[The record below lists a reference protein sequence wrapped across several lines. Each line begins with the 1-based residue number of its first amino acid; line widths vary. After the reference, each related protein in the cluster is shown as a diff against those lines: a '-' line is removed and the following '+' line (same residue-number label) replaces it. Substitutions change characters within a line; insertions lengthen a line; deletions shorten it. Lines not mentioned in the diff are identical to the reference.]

1 MTNNKPKFKPK
12 SIGFY
17 DSGIGGLTIV
27 QPFLSLVEDVNFVYF
42 ADTQFLP
49 LGQKTPLQIKDRME
63 QVCSYLFQQ
72 CDLVVLVCN
81 TASVNSIRYLQQ
93 QWLPQHFANKQV
105 LGISKPI
112 LELLELQFSD
122 LSTFNPNPTL
132 AILCTQ
138 ATAQSN
144 FYQHEISQ
152 IGFKTSTWITSEL
165 ATAIENQDYNQ
176 CRNILF
182 QLKNQQ
188 IVIPNYILL
197 ACTHY
202 PIIKDIIESVF
213 ESSVVIDPSQYI
225 AQKLVRYIEN
235 HTELAPDLESQQ
247 NFLTTGDSL
256 GFDSKLTNFFTTT
269 NSFAKLNNKS
279 TQIIL

>member
-1 MTNNKPKFKPK
+1 MVTKTKNNKPK

-27 QPFLSLVEDVNFVYF
+27 QSFLNLTDDVNFVYL

-49 LGQKTPLQIKDRME
+49 LGQKTASQIRTRME

-202 PIIKDIIESVF
+202 PIIKELIESVF

-247 NFLTTGDSL
+247 NFLTTGDSVD
-256 GFDSKLTNFFTTT
+256 FDNKLSNFWTI
-269 NSFAKLNNKS
+269 NNES

>member
-1 MTNNKPKFKPK
+1 MTNNKPEFKHK

-27 QPFLSLVEDVNFVYF
+27 QSFLNLTDDVNFVYL

-49 LGQKTPLQIKDRME
+49 LGQKTSLQIRTRME

-122 LSTFNPNPTL
+122 FSTFNPNSTL

-176 CRNILF
+176 CRSIL
-182 QLKNQQ
+182 QTLKNQQ
-188 IVIPNYILL
+188 VVIPKYILL

-202 PIIKDIIESVF
+202 PIIKDIIQSIF

-225 AQKLVRYIEN
+225 AQKLIKYIEN
-235 HTELAPDLESQQ
+235 HPELSPNFDNQQ
-247 NFLTTGDSL
+247 SFLTTGNSL
-256 GFDSKLTNFFTTT
+256 DFDNKLTNFFITI
-269 NSFAKLNNKS
+269 NSFGKSNNKS

>member
-1 MTNNKPKFKPK
+1 MTNNKPEFKHK

-27 QPFLSLVEDVNFVYF
+27 QSFLNLTDDVNFVYL

-49 LGQKTPLQIKDRME
+49 LGQKTSLQIRTRME

-122 LSTFNPNPTL
+122 LPTFNLFPNSEPTL

-176 CRNILF
+176 CRSILRD
-182 QLKNQQ
+182 LKNQQ
-188 IVIPNYILL
+188 VVIPNYILL

-202 PIIKDIIESVF
+202 PIIKELIESVF

-225 AQKLVRYIEN
+225 AQKLVKYIEN
-235 HTELAPDLESQQ
+235 HRELAPNLEGQHS
-247 NFLTTGDSL
+247 FLTTGDSL
-256 GFDSKLTNFFTTT
+256 DFDNKLTNFFTK
-269 NSFAKLNNKS
+269 SNNKS